1 MLFDIPVY
9 RGQNFMLGKQTN
21 GLYNA
26 NFPHLNVDLEL
37 FDSM

>member
-9 RGQNFMLGKQTN
+9 RGHNFMLGKQTN

-26 NFPHLNVDLEL
+26 NLPIL
-37 FDSM
+37 MWT